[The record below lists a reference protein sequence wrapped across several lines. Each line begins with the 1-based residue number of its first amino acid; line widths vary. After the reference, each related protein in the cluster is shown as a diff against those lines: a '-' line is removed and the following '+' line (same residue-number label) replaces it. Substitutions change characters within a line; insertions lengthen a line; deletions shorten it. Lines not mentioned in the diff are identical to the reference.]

1 MEKVLKIEDFEDKAT
16 ATGRKYAR
24 FKTSEGWI
32 SCFDSKST
40 AELKKHCGSEVKVDL
55 IQSGDFQNIKKFISA
70 NGTAATAPEEIVETV
85 KVASNG
91 NTKKEMYV
99 SFAKDCFCA
108 IITRIS
114 QAKFDDME
122 EEEILA
128 LMDLSIKAVNKA
140 TEAL

>member
-1 MEKVLKIEDFEDKAT
+1 MEKTLKIEDFEDKTT

-40 AELKKHCGSEVKVDL
+40 AELKKHCGNEVKVDL
-55 IQSGDFQNIKKFISA
+55 IQSGEFQNIKKFISA
-70 NGTAATAPEEIVETV
+70 NGTAAPEEKPETV
-85 KVASNG
+85 KIASNG